1 MWSFDLEQINPIMI
15 IHLLCRVADR
25 LRTNRRRPNQR
36 RPSALL
42 SPGPGPSRTSHGAAH
57 PANALP
63 RTSPSFT
70 VSSIP

>member
-1 MWSFDLEQINPIMI
+1 MWSFDLEQIDPITI

-25 LRTNRRRPNQR
+25 LRTNQSKPETTV
-36 RPSALL
+36 ALL